1 MFGHLWPTLFEPGPL
16 KRVLSGLWGTFHRNG
31 KPIHEYAQSAKLKKG
46 CVWGALLDF
55 SLYNPCW
62 ISSVL
67 LVVEMQPPHIG
78 RDGGDIRCWC
88 SWNALSPPGWDHCLF
103 LSLIFMDVSGK
114 CREESQA
121 FYQAVLEQEHST
133 LFLYSPLHNNQQQ
146 FVEWSNTCQWMPRG
160 CASDS
165 LKMKKL
171 CFKFIWIWKLTFF
184 LNNCHFSNEIVKK

>member
-1 MFGHLWPTLFEPGPL
+1 MCHPKVNKHVIDVRTSLADSFRAWPDEEGAVWSLRDF
-16 KRVLSGLWGTFHRNG
+16 S
-31 KPIHEYAQSAKLKKG
+31 QKG
-46 CVWGALLDF
+46 ETDSWMRTICQAEKGVCVGGALLDF

-62 ISSVL
+62 IGSVL

-78 RDGGDIRCWC
+78 RDGGGIRCWC

-133 LFLYSPLHNNQQQ
+133 LFLYSPLHNNRQQ

-165 LKMKKL
+165 LKIKKL
-171 CFKFIWIWKLTFF
+171 CFEFIWI
-184 LNNCHFSNEIVKK
+184 